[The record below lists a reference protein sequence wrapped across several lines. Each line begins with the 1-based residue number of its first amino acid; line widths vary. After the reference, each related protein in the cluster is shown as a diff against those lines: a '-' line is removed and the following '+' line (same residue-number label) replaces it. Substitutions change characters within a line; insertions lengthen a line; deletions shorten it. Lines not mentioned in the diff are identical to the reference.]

1 MSGAKT
7 YHRSC
12 GLEIAVEEHAVQVEA
27 VPEGAVDRTGER
39 MLA

>member
-1 MSGAKT
+1 MSGAET

-12 GLEIAVEEHAVQVEA
+12 GLEIAVEEHAARAEA
-27 VPEGAVDRTGER
+27 VPEGAVDRAGER